1 MDLEQRHTM
10 AGEGE
15 AYYNAPFH
23 KLMRMF
29 TISVLVSFIGTAVGM
44 AWLPPALVLPLV
56 IVELVMLVSAFF
68 IRRRG
73 KPIGYPFVFAFCFI
87 SGITIFPAVKYYV
100 GIGGTPLL
108 LQAFVLT
115 TAIFAGL
122 SVYAYYSKRDFS
134 FLRSFLMVG
143 IFALVGLAIIG
154 LFTGGYS
161 GPVGLA
167 IAFAGIMIFSGFV
180 LYDISQYRHG
190 VADEMIPLAVLGL
203 YLTFINLFL
212 YILRFIGI
220 LSSD

>member
-1 MDLEQRHTM
+1 MNLEQRQSF
-10 AGEGE
+10 AGESE

-29 TISVLVSFIGTAVGM
+29 TLSVLVSFIGTAIGM
-44 AWLPPALVLPLV
+44 AWVPPILVLPLAV
-56 IVELVMLVSAFF
+56 VELAMIISAFLV
-68 IRRRG
+68 RRRG
-73 KPIGYPFVFAFCFI
+73 KPVGYPFVFAFCFI
-87 SGITIFPAVKYYV
+87 SGITIFPTVQYYLGV
-100 GIGGTPLL
+100 GGTALI

-122 SVYAYYSKRDFS
+122 SVYAYYSKRDYS
-134 FLRSFLMVG
+134 FLRSYL
-143 IFALVGLAIIG
+143 LVGLFALIGLGIIG

-161 GPVGLA
+161 GPVSLA
-167 IAFAGIMIFSGFV
+167 IAFAGIMIFCGFV

-190 VADEMIPLAVLGL
+190 VAEEYIPLAVLSL

-220 LSSD
+220 LSDD